1 MNQTAFNEGSDGQAQ
16 QSKQLS
22 LVLIHLLKGVI
33 YAEEQPKLWD
43 DLIDLQAQVRDYIQL
58 IGLSLSLHED
68 EGFAWLETAKADD
81 EEAALPKLV
90 QRRQL
95 SYPVS
100 LLLALLR
107 KKLAEHDSQ
116 SSDPRLIMSRDEIVE
131 MIRTFLP
138 DSSNDARVVDQIDSH
153 INKVI
158 DLGFARRLKGDKHR
172 LEIRR
177 IIIAFITAQWLS
189 EFDQHLTEYHQY
201 LQPELTDE

>member
-1 MNQTAFNEGSDGQAQ
+1 MSQNVLNDSLDSDTQ
-16 QSKQLS
+16 QSKPLS

-58 IGLSLSLHED
+58 IGLTLSLHED
-68 EGFAWLETAKADD
+68 EGFAWLESVKADD
-81 EEAALPKLV
+81 EETALPKLI

-138 DSSNDARVVDQIDSH
+138 DSTNDARVVDQIDSH

-158 DLGFARRLKGDKHR
+158 ELGFARRLKGDKQR
-172 LEIRR
+172 IEIRR
-177 IIIAFITAQWLS
+177 IINAFITAQWLS
-189 EFDQHLTEYHQY
+189 EFDQHLQEYHQH
-201 LQPELTDE
+201 LQPQLEQD

>member
-1 MNQTAFNEGSDGQAQ
+1 MNQVELNDTAAHLPGDNP
-16 QSKQLS
+16 LS
-22 LVLIHLLKGVI
+22 LVLIHLLKGVV
-33 YAEEQPKLWD
+33 YAKEHPKLWD
-43 DLIDLQAQVRDYIQL
+43 DLIDLQPQISDYIRV

-68 EGFAWLETAKADD
+68 EGFAWLETAKTEN
-81 EEAALPKLV
+81 EENALPKLV

-116 SSDPRLIMSRDEIVE
+116 SSESRLIMTRDEIVE

-138 DSSNDARVVDQIDSH
+138 DSTNDARVVDQIDNH

-158 DLGFARRLKGDKHR
+158 ELGFARRLKGDKHR
-172 LEIRR
+172 VEIRR
-177 IIIAFITAQWLS
+177 IINAFVTAQWLS
-189 EFDQHLTEYHQY
+189 EFDQRLQEYQQY
-201 LQPELTDE
+201 LNPETVVE